1 MEWRLKTDALSVGD
15 ILISMGQFAGTQT
28 DKYPPTATPTP
39 GYPYNQG
46 PRTPP
51 CPDTRVFSQHCKLR
65 CINQFAQLKVLRLVG
80 GGPWTSRAPHVLRT
94 VSGSPRRLR
103 VLLTAAEM
111 WNIMLKNGL
120 HQPYRFSGRL
130 RLDRGPHSR
139 ALPGFKKTV
148 LSNVSLSNAVCRQAA
163 SLCAALY
170 MVTTAEF

>member
-15 ILISMGQFAGTQT
+15 ISMGQFAGTQT

-46 PRTPP
+46 PARRPAQIP
-51 CPDTRVFSQHCKLR
+51 SVFATLQTALHKSICTTKS
-65 CINQFAQLKVLRLVG
+65 APAG
-80 GGPWTSRAPHVLRT
+80 GWWTSQAPHVLRA

>member
-1 MEWRLKTDALSVGD
+1 MSLH
-15 ILISMGQFAGTQT
+15 LISTHTIRSPHA
-28 DKYPPTATPTP
+28 AL
-39 GYPYNQG
+39 
-46 PRTPP
+46 PRYQM
-51 CPDTRVFSQHCKLR
+51 FSQHCKLR

-80 GGPWTSRAPHVLRT
+80 GGPWTSRAPHVLRA